1 MIICKTLEQF
11 FQIDNL
17 RMHKGTSSAAC
28 SVYGYDSTVPVLY
41 LTYEIM
47 FSTMESTPTNLK
59 QHGVQ
64 LIQQMYTNL

>member
-1 MIICKTLEQF
+1 
-11 FQIDNL
+11 
-17 RMHKGTSSAAC
+17 MHKGTSSATC

-41 LTYEIM
+41 LTYKIM
-47 FSTMESTPTNLK
+47 FSTMESAPTNLK